1 MDTERNLPR
10 TPVKF
15 SARKKGQAHIT
26 FQGETV
32 QAVEAV
38 LPIEGIPEFLLRSRL
53 WLRQTDGRY
62 LRLFVP
68 EFGGNNALESRKSR
82 SRADPR
88 CRTTACPGRRR
99 GLSPRNRSPGLLRC
113 ACHIGTI
120 GRGRRIVI
128 DLLLRKRE
136 AIAAACAHYKVARLD
151 AFGSALR
158 HDFVPGASD
167 IDLLVEL
174 APMDP
179 CARVEAYFGLL
190 GELRALLEG
199 EVDLVMVGAVKNQYL
214 ARTIERTK
222 QPLYAA

>member
-1 MDTERNLPR
+1 M
-10 TPVKF
+10 
-15 SARKKGQAHIT
+15 
-26 FQGETV
+26 
-32 QAVEAV
+32 
-38 LPIEGIPEFLLRSRL
+38 
-53 WLRQTDGRY
+53 
-62 LRLFVP
+62 
-68 EFGGNNALESRKSR
+68 
-82 SRADPR
+82 
-88 CRTTACPGRRR
+88 
-99 GLSPRNRSPGLLRC
+99 
-113 ACHIGTI
+113 
-120 GRGRRIVI
+120 I